1 MAENKQNTGG
11 GNQNFK
17 VTFDSEEAKKGSYSN
32 AVSVHVN
39 TNEVVVDF
47 GYTVPNTTPQEIRVV
62 ERMNMNHRTAEQFL
76 SILQNS
82 LLDFRNKIKEHQA
95 KQQQGGG
102 EQNNG

>member
-1 MAENKQNTGG
+1 MAENNTQGG
-11 GNQNFK
+11 SQNFT

-47 GYTVPNTTPQEIRVV
+47 GYTVPNTNPQEIRVV

-82 LLDFRNKIKEHQA
+82 LLDFRNKIKEHQN
-95 KQQQGGG
+95 KQQEQQGG
-102 EQNNG
+102 QQPQA